1 MPALLTALVLLL
13 STLLSHSYHQ
23 KVSNIRLYIQKL
35 GCAPEVTNP
44 DPGGV
49 TFVNPAFCGVNHGPR
64 KEKKRV
70 EGAEQARDGSSIARF
85 QVTTMSVE
93 SAERQLSVS

>member
-1 MPALLTALVLLL
+1 LRIRPCIRRTGPRLLRAA
-13 STLLSHSYHQ
+13 
-23 KVSNIRLYIQKL
+23 
-35 GCAPEVTNP
+35 GAVTQS
-44 DPGGV
+44 
-49 TFVNPAFCGVNHGPR
+49 AR